1 MGKFAQ
7 QRPLRLS
14 RLRAPG
20 TLKASLYFFLSP
32 ESLAQLFLLKE
43 FNLSSDHKVLK
54 LLLNILLVE
63 CQNDAF
69 LNRDY

>member
-1 MGKFAQ
+1 MRTRDPESFIV
-7 QRPLRLS
+7 
-14 RLRAPG
+14 
-20 TLKASLYFFLSP
+20 P

-43 FNLSSDHKVLK
+43 FKLSSSHKVLK